1 MQMLYVMGAELRAK
15 GVEAV
20 TLLGDLAD
28 PATPLA
34 LVELAKTTYGRL
46 VILVANAGLF
56 IKFLIPAA
64 TPGAPVCNPCLP
76 LGVVTSTRNFTLD
89 QAGFRL
95 KHNEQF

>member
-1 MQMLYVMGAELRAK
+1 MQMLCVMGAELRAK

-46 VILVANAGLF
+46 DILVANAGLF
-56 IKFLIPAA
+56 NKFLITTAK
-64 TPGAPVCNPCLP
+64 PVEPICNPWL
-76 LGVVTSTRNFTLD
+76 
-89 QAGFRL
+89 
-95 KHNEQF
+95 